1 MNLEDVLKMWEKDS
15 QINEMELDSATI
27 DTAKIHAKY
36 LELYS
41 ITKLQLKN
49 KELAFKVLLKDK
61 WLWYNGKMSQDEMN
75 AKGWG
80 YDPLNGLKIMKG
92 DMDYYYDSDTD
103 IQKAQAAIEY
113 LQTQL
118 ETLKEIMDTIKWRHQ
133 SIKNMIEWRKFT
145 SGA

>member
-41 ITKLQLKN
+41 VTKLQLKN

-103 IQKAQAAIEY
+103 IQKAQAGIEY